1 MRLLWAPLGR
11 LRGSPSLRRRL
22 ARLGR
27 LVTTLA
33 VTLALVIALEHL
45 AVWVYSILFPPGL
58 DAPWDKVAVT
68 QTGAPQLENPSP
80 EHQVWLARGISGTA

>member
-1 MRLLWAPLGR
+1 MRLVWSPLGR
-11 LRGSPSLRRRL
+11 RGGAPGLRRRL

-33 VTLALVIALEHL
+33 VTLALVVALEHL

-58 DAPWDKVAVT
+58 DAPWDKVAVAR
-68 QTGAPQLENPSP
+68 TGALRLEKPSP

>member
-1 MRLLWAPLGR
+1 MRLVWAPMVR
-11 LRGSPSLRRRL
+11 RRGSPGLRQRL

-45 AVWVYSILFPPGL
+45 AVWVYFVLFPRGL
-58 DAPWDKVAVT
+58 DAPWDKVAVA
-68 QTGAPQLENPSP
+68 QTGAPQLENPSW